1 MSRTPYPA
9 NFPGWQRGMSRRSES
24 FSQHYEVRVG
34 QAPIFKP
41 PTLPYALHHALQLP
55 PPESRYVAHPAYP
68 LTAVPRALQSPHCAD
83 GGIPNFQDVEESQ
96 VTRSDDTR
104 VTTPESKSISSRRY
118 RYIEEQNGS
127 LLVVP
132 VDAIDLSLTRSRS
145 RSASSEL
152 ESSLPADWP
161 PHDVHSQYLT
171 RDQARRYISRGAP
184 VFQGTCREVPYI
196 KNQFH
201 FFVLPTNGWDDE
213 GTDSALFQEDFFHD
227 MSDANRPQDS
237 LDRPYMRNAFGYYPG
252 TITLAAYAA
261 SFGCPLD
268 GGPPLDGGTVKLR
281 KLNMNY
287 VVARLRKLKHEGIED
302 RDPTLLYHELYANLL
317 YDGITRADDPHRFE
331 MGRQVYDLIDV
342 LARPEWIDFSRQ
354 ENQIVPE
361 FFYRD
366 DSAGNNKFFHQ
377 LLLSLELFLR
387 ITSRS
392 PLNNSLGQT
401 YGWPVKVRYDL
412 VLAQRWLENVEIES
426 SPSAHPAAQST
437 VTFHFQNKNTQVDIL
452 RNFGWTLKWPNMP
465 EVEFILS
472 EVDAKEKAV
481 EDRSVSCMSWF
492 TGLMLPGRTMP
503 WVIMKTLIDCD
514 PDAPPSIRT
523 LSHLAPNAGI
533 QWRGSTYWSWECIV
547 GRVLGAAKG
556 VRQMCGWLGPL
567 PTSPE
572 LHRSEVVLINQSP
585 PLGHLTP
592 SDIHN
597 MAANSEAFPDHEA
610 SVHVDDFD
618 MIEADLETPTDNIR
632 IERLNFQPATS
643 TSQTVMR
650 ILPPGSQKPP
660 RPPSSI
666 SGRSASGRSTS
677 SRSISG
683 RSNFSM
689 YPGDPTLYDASI
701 TFAISSKSWRVYLR
715 HDTPFIAAYPCRNGP
730 HVLYNAY
737 DFRVVR
743 PDKLTEIKNWGSNIT
758 DASNDGESEAG
769 GSEMYYNN
777 EVEEVLVIEAF
788 GVCDNE
794 VFARAWCSYWGLA
807 AIVAD
812 VDRTCVAC
820 AVREAYAGFVKVV
833 ILNCARLSLDNEVED
848 VDRTILEV

>member
-1 MSRTPYPA
+1 MSRNSYPA

-24 FSQHYEVRVG
+24 FSQHYED
-34 QAPIFKP
+34 
-41 PTLPYALHHALQLP
+41 L
-55 PPESRYVAHPAYP
+55 
-68 LTAVPRALQSPHCAD
+68 
-83 GGIPNFQDVEESQ
+83 QDVEESQ

-104 VTTPESKSISSRRY
+104 VTTPESKGSRRY
-118 RYIEEQNGS
+118 RYIEEQNGG

-132 VDAIDLSLTRSRS
+132 VENRNA
-145 RSASSEL
+145 
-152 ESSLPADWP
+152 ESVPADWP
-161 PHDVHSQYLT
+161 PLDVQTPYLT
-171 RDQARRYISRGAP
+171 RDQARRYISHGAP
-184 VFQGTCREVPYI
+184 VFEGTCKEVPYL

-201 FFVLPTNGWDDE
+201 FYVVPTNGWDDE
-213 GTDSALFQEDFFHD
+213 GTDCHPFQEDFFND
-227 MSDANRPQDS
+227 MSDANHPQES
-237 LDRPYMRNAFGYYPG
+237 LDRPYMRDIFGLYPG
-252 TITLAAYAA
+252 TITLAGYAA
-261 SFGCPLD
+261 TFGCPLS
-268 GGPPLDGGTVKLR
+268 GGPPLDGGQVKIR

-287 VVARLRKLKHEGIED
+287 VVSRLRRLKHEGIED

-317 YDGITRADDPHRFE
+317 YDGITHADDPHRFE
-331 MGRQVYDLIDV
+331 MGRQVYDLVDV
-342 LARPEWIDFSRQ
+342 LARPEWVDFSKL

-377 LLLSLELFLR
+377 LLLSLELYLR
-387 ITSRS
+387 VTSRS
-392 PLNNSLGQT
+392 PLNNSLGKH
-401 YGWPVKVRYDL
+401 YSWPVKVRYDL

-426 SPSAHPAAQST
+426 PSPTHPAAHST
-437 VTFHFQNKNTQVDIL
+437 VTFHFQNKNSQIDIL

-472 EVDAKEKAV
+472 EVDTGEKAV

-503 WVIMKTLIDCD
+503 WVMMKTLIDCD
-514 PDAPPSIRT
+514 PDAKPSIKT
-523 LSHLAPNAGI
+523 LSHLAPNAGL

-547 GRVLGAAKG
+547 GKVLGAAKG
-556 VRQMCGWLGPL
+556 VRQICGWLGPL

-572 LHRSEVVLINQSP
+572 LHRSEVVLIKQAP

-597 MAANSEAFPDHEA
+597 MAASSEAFPEHE
-610 SVHVDDFD
+610 SNIHVDDFD
-618 MIEADLETPTDNIR
+618 MLEPDLEDPTDNIR
-632 IERLNFQPATS
+632 IERLNFQQVTS
-643 TSQTVMR
+643 DSQTIMR
-650 ILPPGSQKPP
+650 ILPPQKSP

-683 RSNFSM
+683 RSNFSA
-689 YPGDPTLYDASI
+689 YPSDPILYDASI
-701 TFAISSKSWRVYLR
+701 TFAIASKSWRVYLR
-715 HDTPFIAAYPCRNGP
+715 HDTPFIAAYPCKNGP
-730 HVLYNAY
+730 HVLYNVY
-737 DFRVVR
+737 EFRVVR

-758 DASNDGESEAG
+758 DDAESES

-777 EVEEVLVIEAF
+777 EVEEVLIIEAF

-812 VDRTCVAC
+812 VDKTCVAC
-820 AVREAYAGFVKVV
+820 AVREAYAASVKVV
-833 ILNCARLSLDNEVED
+833 ILNCARSNAHNEVED